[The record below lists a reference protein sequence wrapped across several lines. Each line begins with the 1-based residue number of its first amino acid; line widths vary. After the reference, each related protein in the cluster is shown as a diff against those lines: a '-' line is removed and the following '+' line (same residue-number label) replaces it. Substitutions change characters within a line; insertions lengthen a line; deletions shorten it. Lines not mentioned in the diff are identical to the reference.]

1 MCLKKV
7 GNAVKDTA
15 SVLKSRK
22 EKAMIRIAVCDDEKK
37 HLDKIKALLEQYA
50 EEKGLLFDI
59 YAFSSPSDL
68 LDKIESGETYSIYI
82 LDIYMPG
89 ITGMSVA
96 TELRGEGVEAPII
109 FLTSSPD
116 FALQAFGVNATHYI
130 LKPYDKESVFFA
142 IDKALHEIGVMR
154 PEGIMLRI
162 DGGYRNIP
170 ARSIIFSEADDN
182 YQRIHLVNEKYL
194 YIRITMGELYE
205 QLSSLDGFFKLGRSH
220 IVNLK
225 HVVKFTANKLL
236 MTGGTELTVPKGA
249 LADFKTA
256 YFDYFSTQTNL
267 S

>member
-1 MCLKKV
+1 
-7 GNAVKDTA
+7 
-15 SVLKSRK
+15 
-22 EKAMIRIAVCDDEKK
+22 MIRIAVCDDEKK
-37 HLDKIKALLEQYA
+37 HLDKIKDLLEQY
-50 EEKGLLFDI
+50 ENEKGLLFDI

-68 LDKIESGETYSIYI
+68 LDKIEAGEKYSIYI

-96 TELRGEGVEAPII
+96 TELRSGGVEAPII

-130 LKPYDKESVFFA
+130 LKPYEKNSVFFA
-142 IDKALHEIGVMR
+142 IDKALHEIGMMR

-162 DGGYRNIP
+162 DGGYQNIP

-182 YQRIHLVNEKYL
+182 YQRIHLTNEKYL

-205 QLSSLDGFFKLGRSH
+205 QLSSLNGFFKLGRSH
-220 IVNLK
+220 IINLM
-225 HVVKFTANKLL
+225 HVVKFTSNKIF
-236 MTGGTELTVPKGA
+236 MTGDKELNIPKGA
-249 LADFKTA
+249 VADFKTA
-256 YFDYFSTQTNL
+256 YFNYFSTEPSL